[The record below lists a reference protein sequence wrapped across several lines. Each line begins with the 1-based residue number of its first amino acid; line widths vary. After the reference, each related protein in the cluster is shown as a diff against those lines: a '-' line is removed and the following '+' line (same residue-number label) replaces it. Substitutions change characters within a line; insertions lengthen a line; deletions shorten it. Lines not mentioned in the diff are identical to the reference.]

1 MTTAYSFLEV
11 QAAIA
16 GPGGTFNLGNG
27 SGAAEEGITIEMTAE
42 KDIMTIGADG
52 TPMHSLSADNSGMIT
67 VRLLKTSPVNAQLQ
81 AMYDAQKLDPS
92 LWAQNVITISN
103 TNSGD
108 SVGCRSVAF
117 KKLPNNVYAKEGGMN
132 EWEFNAGAIDTL
144 FGTY

>member
-52 TPMHSLSADNSGMIT
+52 TSMHSLSADNSGMIT

-81 AMYDAQKLDPS
+81 AMYDAQKLDLS

>member
-16 GPGGTFNLGNG
+16 GPAGIFNLGNG

-52 TPMHSLSADNSGMIT
+52 TPMHSLSADNSGMVT

-92 LWAQNVITISN
+92 LWAQNGITISN

>member
-1 MTTAYSFLEV
+1 
-11 QAAIA
+11 
-16 GPGGTFNLGNG
+16 
-27 SGAAEEGITIEMTAE
+27 
-42 KDIMTIGADG
+42 
-52 TPMHSLSADNSGMIT
+52 
-67 VRLLKTSPVNAQLQ
+67 
-81 AMYDAQKLDPS
+81 MYDAQKLDPS

>member
-52 TPMHSLSADNSGMIT
+52 TPMHSLSADNSGMVT

>member
-52 TPMHSLSADNSGMIT
+52 TPMHSLSADNSGMVT

-144 FGTY
+144 LGTY

>member
-52 TPMHSLSADNSGMIT
+52 TSMHSLSADNSGMIT

>member
-1 MTTAYSFLEV
+1 MAPALNSH
-11 QAAIA
+11 
-16 GPGGTFNLGNG
+16 TFNLGNG

-52 TPMHSLSADNSGMIT
+52 TSMHSLSADNSGMIT